1 MGCVFVSAGGLLIE
15 PPLQCRHCGRVT
27 RGQFTNN
34 FSHCIS
40 RCLAAAAAA
49 GVIINCAVVL
59 LSAVPLTPPL
69 NSVIM
74 LRETNTNL
82 RFTIG
87 GGDNCAILDF
97 SQRHLT
103 GHSWT
108 YLRNFW
114 FCRIFFRAK
123 LPPRTAKTVF
133 ANPKGP
139 PFGCW
144 KKNFFK
150 SSFYQSHVVA
160 FVLTIP
166 KWYNTWVLQI
176 FFVNIWSKIF
186 FKIFFFNFLKKYFQK
201 IFSIPKCY
209 TILESWE
216 QMP

>member
-1 MGCVFVSAGGLLIE
+1 MNIKATKIDGKFGVSWNSFNNLFGRNLNFVNLSKDYGINIE
-15 PPLQCRHCGRVT
+15 GSIKALKLKILMPHDSLK
-27 RGQFTNN
+27 
-34 FSHCIS
+34 
-40 RCLAAAAAA
+40 L
-49 GVIINCAVVL
+49 
-59 LSAVPLTPPL
+59 
-69 NSVIM
+69 
-74 LRETNTNL
+74 
-82 RFTIG
+82 G

-108 YLRNFW
+108 YLRDFQKR
-114 FCRIFFRAK
+114 RIFFFEK
-123 LPPRTAKTVF
+123 LPPCTAKTVF
-133 ANPKGP
+133 ENPKGGA
-139 PFGCW
+139 FGCW
-144 KKNFFK
+144 KKKFFK

-176 FFVNIWSKIF
+176 FFVNIWTKIF
-186 FKIFFFNFLKKYFQK
+186 FRIFFFNFLKKYFQK